1 MFLVSIHKKHQIFE
15 SSKTIIMKSIFL
27 IIAFIFSVTF
37 TIQAQE
43 NENETFDLTI
53 EVKGIENNKG
63 KIYIAIYD
71 SEASFLKNAK
81 GIIAD
86 INDKKSTGIFKGLKK
101 GTYAVS
107 LFHDENDNKK
117 MDTKIFGIPKEPY
130 GFSND
135 ATGFM
140 GPPKFEDAKFTI
152 EANKTITIN
161 ID

>member
-1 MFLVSIHKKHQIFE
+1 MKN
-15 SSKTIIMKSIFL
+15 TIL
-27 IIAFIFSVTF
+27 ILAILFTGIFS
-37 TIQAQE
+37 IKAQE
-43 NENETFDLTI
+43 NDTFNLTI
-53 EVKGIENNKG
+53 EIEGIKKNEG
-63 KIYIAIYD
+63 KIFIAIYD
-71 SEASFLKNAK
+71 SEASFLNKST

-107 LFHDENDNKK
+107 LFHDENNNQK

-140 GPPKFEDAKFTI
+140 GPPKFKDAKFNLDS
-152 EANKTITIN
+152 NKTITIN
-161 ID
+161 IE

>member
-1 MFLVSIHKKHQIFE
+1 MFLVLIPQKHQIFE
-15 SSKTIIMKSIFL
+15 SSKTINMKNLILVILFLFYSIC
-27 IIAFIFSVTF
+27 T
-37 TIQAQE
+37 TQAQE
-43 NENETFDLTI
+43 EEIEQFDLTI
-53 EVKGIENNKG
+53 EIKGIENNKG

-71 SEASFLKNAK
+71 SEETFLKKAK

-86 INDKKSTGIFKGLKK
+86 IIDKKSTGIFKGLKK

-107 LFHDENDNKK
+107 LFHDENGNKK

-140 GPPKFEDAKFTI
+140 GPPKFKDAKFNI
-152 EANKTITIN
+152 EANKTITIKVN
-161 ID
+161 